1 MSILFTNYQKENPSK
16 AGYFRIGPI
25 VLSTPPTDIITGR
38 VVNNERVTALRGNND
53 MVMKTGQARWDATVR
68 WTAMLDSSHAAGS
81 KEYYQGW
88 EDLRS
93 ILAMFHAAP
102 FVEVENGF
110 LRQVLC
116 EQDASLSSGRMAF
129 GLRQLRVNL
138 HNDIVDA
145 LDVSLTM
152 TLFNYFPYSLDF
164 GYQGADG
171 QSTDAWLCD
180 AFKIYIEQWK
190 AQNLDASKD
199 TSYDGAPLLNWRDQI
214 DGTVK
219 LRWREYLPVK
229 IGTMVTADVSALTN
243 ATNQS
248 SGAGATSQ
256 GKSMNGI
263 SGSGQYDKLIQQYA
277 AQYGIS
283 AAMVKALMGHES
295 GYQPTVVDA
304 NFKGNTCT
312 AGTSVNQVTKNLK
325 NNIMTST
332 DGGMTYVQQYIAQNK
347 QAPDLGL
354 MQLNFKT
361 VVTMNKSVR
370 PSDLF
375 RPETNIAIG
384 CQYLA
389 SLYQGGMTDATIW
402 KYNTGLHGKESNAT
416 KAPDGT
422 TYTADVLKRF
432 KQVSFGVPP
441 PASAAAPVQPTP
453 AFVTP
458 PATSAAGTPTGAATS
473 ADQLPGDS
481 LTADQK
487 QEVLDLVDQGWSYD
501 HAVNDV
507 AFFYREQ
514 QMTLSDKE
522 HGDIANAYNLYP
534 TQLSILFVN
543 NLAQIPLAGYQYP
556 TYQHIGS
563 TSSKLSLLLMSKGD
577 RASEDAE
584 PVHNGVSVITGA
596 SEFLESQYLRYR
608 NHWRR
613 VASIHRMQAFYV
625 ENKIL
630 TMLGIRGITIDGIDV
645 QTLPGLADTAQVN
658 VTATQYENAFED
670 LDSFKVQSIDS
681 AAASTA
687 AGLVSSGALSS
698 LSSDEAAAV
707 NEVSQFS
714 QGRASANAELLIQFL
729 QKLAANPAADFGP
742 LSNLA
747 SSNATNAQITAMTTP
762 FAGGANAID
771 TFPGV
776 KKQLTNEAIANKF
789 TYGDCLLL
797 HAMIGLVPGY
807 SPTGTTSASF
817 SEGSLATAAAV
828 PTQTP
833 QSTLLQTAYNTASV
847 LMNVSGQP
855 ALIQAAYDAVFPLM
869 ASFDST
875 FATQINTLS
884 SSPKFS
890 AQFVSNGPPAA
901 GPGSIPQ
908 NAEHGSYKDLGLG
921 VLKAPDGSD
930 FNPGYYFYDHNAE
943 YRAQMNQNL
952 AGVISA
958 SASTSTA
965 VNAGVRPDSYD
976 IAVTE
981 SLYVGTNADANSL
994 ARMTNIPG
1002 YRMAEAFPTFKLF
1015 LMEDSSEGIMQLFD
1029 NFYSYASVIDIEVMR
1044 YMDKPDLARFQI
1056 TNIANILQHKLF
1068 DNSAQ
1073 GKWEQDQY
1081 RKEFFAMAPSGDE
1094 PSTGGNPNAGLT
1106 AGKTASGQD
1115 YQLANQGL
1123 GSQVQQL
1130 LGFDLRDGTNYGTPQ
1145 RIPLQYVA
1153 LQPGTKVQI
1162 RMGYANNPDLLVPVF
1177 TGRVTDIQ
1185 GEEILTIEAESYAA
1199 ELFDLPTPDGTPISG
1214 KQYGGWEPWHDA
1226 GNVAS
1231 IIENLLKM
1239 DNAKHFGRFKLA
1251 STSDPLIQGMTW
1263 TNRAGKMIGEF
1274 SVSPDN
1280 TLTQVGAAMASSYDR
1295 SGENVLIN
1303 HVIDHLGV
1311 PSNSR
1316 LTRDFYDESTADGGS
1331 FAITYAFDYRIPDN
1345 STNTIWDLIKDV
1357 SRRYPEYIVTTKQ
1370 YGFPYSADASLVL
1383 GHPLD
1388 WYYARLPMLG
1398 DAEAY
1403 RASTTS
1409 NAEFTEWWNVSGQT
1423 AWNAMLAAIK
1433 ADKGTL
1439 FQENPPTPTNPQEFY
1454 DTLATLRQKVVE
1466 FFGSTLYSDQYRTGI
1481 NRDVADTFASADQ
1494 AVQTGFGWLWGSDAG
1509 AQDRAA
1515 VNEINTMNR
1524 QWLQYLS
1531 MKSPQAN
1538 DRLKP
1543 VRRYHFIDHQSI
1555 VHNGMR
1561 LNDKFYNAIR
1571 VGSDTKAVNGGITP
1585 HFQRVLDVTDL
1596 LINSKVN
1603 VEQYSHIT
1611 TNVQQSYMKEEVG
1624 KMYEGE
1630 IILRGIP
1637 EIEPGDALVMLDPS
1651 TAIVGIVDVDR
1662 VIQSFNQDTGYTTIV
1677 YPKCATA
1684 VNEMASANFGR
1695 MMMMTWG
1702 KTIGP
1707 LLHGHSSPVVSGM
1720 GSAIAG
1726 SSTTTKVLDAA
1737 GVAATGYVAVAGAA
1751 MLGTP
1756 PGWVLGALIGVAVF
1770 GGMLYLG
1777 SASEKGN
1784 MIEVM
1789 PVTRWGRPWM
1799 GGLEGYQIGDVYQ
1812 NIQNNFQAFK
1822 ADEIYPL
1829 LDTYRFFKGS
1839 PQNTL
1844 PVQSNGTGSV

>member
-1 MSILFTNYQKENPSK
+1 MSILFSEYSKDNPSK

-38 VVNNERVTALRGNND
+38 VVNNERVTALRGSND
-53 MVMKTGQARWDATVR
+53 MVKKTGQARWDATVR

-110 LRQVLC
+110 LRQVLS

-180 AFKIYIEQWK
+180 AFKLYIDQWK

-199 TSYDGAPLLNWRDQI
+199 TSYDGTPLLNWRDQI

-277 AQYGIS
+277 AQYGVS

-295 GYQPTVVDA
+295 GYQPTAVDA

-361 VVTMNKSVR
+361 ALTLNKSVR

-375 RPETNIAIG
+375 RPETNIALG

-389 SLYQGGMTDATIW
+389 SLYQGGMADATIW

-422 TYTADVLKRF
+422 TYAADVLKRF
-432 KQVSFGVPP
+432 KQVSFGVTP
-441 PASAAAPVQPTP
+441 PASAATPVQPTP
-453 AFVTP
+453 AFVAP
-458 PATSAAGTPTGAATS
+458 PATSAAGTPTGSTTA

-507 AFFYREQ
+507 AFFYKEQ
-514 QMTLSDKE
+514 QMTLTDSE
-522 HGDIANAYNLYP
+522 HGDIANGYGLYP

-556 TYQHIGS
+556 TYQHVGS
-563 TSSKLSLLLMSKGD
+563 TSSKISLLLMSKGN
-577 RASEDAE
+577 RESEDEE
-584 PVHNGVSVITGA
+584 PVHNGISVITGA

-613 VASIHRMQAFYV
+613 VSSIHRMQAFYV

-630 TMLGIRGITIDGIDV
+630 TMLGVRGITIDGIDV
-645 QTLPGLADTAQVN
+645 QTLPGQADTAQVN
-658 VTATQYENAFED
+658 VTATQYENVFED

-681 AAASTA
+681 AAATTA
-687 AGLVSSGALSS
+687 AGIVSSGALAG
-698 LSSDEAAAV
+698 LSSDEAAAI

-747 SSNATNAQITAMTTP
+747 SSNATNAQITAMTSP
-762 FAGGANAID
+762 FAGGAASID
-771 TFPGV
+771 SYPGI
-776 KKQLTNEAIANKF
+776 KSQLTNEAITNKW

-797 HAMIGLVPGY
+797 HAMIGLVPGATA
-807 SPTGTTSASF
+807 TGSSYTMGD
-817 SEGSLATAAAV
+817 GSLAAAAAA
-828 PTQTP
+828 PSASESQ
-833 QSTLLQTAYNTASV
+833 QAASLQTAYNTASV
-847 LMNVSGQP
+847 LMNISGQP
-855 ALIQAAYDAVFPLM
+855 VLIQAAYDAVFPLM

-884 SSPKFS
+884 ASPKFS
-890 AQFVSNGPPAA
+890 AKFAAGSPPSA

-908 NAEHGSYKDLGLG
+908 NAGHGSYKDLGLG
-921 VLKAPDGSD
+921 VLTAPNGAD
-930 FNPGYYFYDHNAE
+930 FNPGYYFYDHNAD
-943 YRAQMNQNL
+943 YRAQMSQNL
-952 AGVISA
+952 AGVIQA
-958 SASTSTA
+958 SADQSKQ
-965 VNAGVRPDSYD
+965 VNTGVRPDSYD

-1002 YRMAEAFPTFKLF
+1002 YQMAEAFPTFKLF

-1044 YMDKPDLARFQI
+1044 YLDKPDLARFQI

-1068 DNSAQ
+1068 DNSLQ
-1073 GKWEQDQY
+1073 GKWEEDQY
-1081 RKEFFAMAPSGDE
+1081 RKEFFSMAPDADGTVS
-1094 PSTGGNPNAGLT
+1094 GGNPSAGIVT
-1106 AGKTASGQD
+1106 GKTASGQD
-1115 YQLANQGL
+1115 YQVSKPGL
-1123 GSQVQQL
+1123 GSQIQQL

-1162 RMGYANNPDLLVPVF
+1162 RMGYANNPDLLVSVF
-1177 TGRVTDIQ
+1177 TGRITDIQ
-1185 GEEILTIEAESYAA
+1185 GEEILTIEAESYTA
-1199 ELFDLPTPDGTPISG
+1199 ELFDLPTQDGTPIAG
-1214 KQYGGWEPWHDA
+1214 KEYGGWEPWHDA
-1226 GNVAS
+1226 GNVTS
-1231 IIENLLKM
+1231 VIENLLKM

-1263 TNRAGKMIGEF
+1263 TNRTGKMIGEF
-1274 SVSPDN
+1274 SVSPN
-1280 TLTQVGAAMASSYDR
+1280 NILTQVGAAMASSYDR

-1303 HVIDHLGV
+1303 HVINHLGV
-1311 PSNSR
+1311 PTNSR

-1331 FAITYAFDYRIPDN
+1331 FAITYSFDYRIPDN
-1345 STNTIWDLIKDV
+1345 STNTIWDLIKDI

-1370 YGFPYSADASLVL
+1370 YGFPYSADASLVI

-1409 NAEFTEWWNVSGQT
+1409 DAEFTEWWNASGLS
-1423 AWNAMLAAIK
+1423 AWNAMLQAIK
-1433 ADKGTL
+1433 VDKTM
-1439 FQENPPTPTNPQEFY
+1439 FTRFHIAEPTNPQEFY
-1454 DTLATLRQKVVE
+1454 STLNTLRNEVVQ
-1466 FFGSTLYSDQYRTGI
+1466 FAGSAAWLGKYANGAVGSTVQSI
-1481 NRDVADTFASADQ
+1481 DQ
-1494 AVQTGFGWLWGSDAG
+1494 ALQTGFGYIWGSDAG

-1515 VNEINTMNR
+1515 VNEVNTLNR
-1524 QWLQYLS
+1524 QWLQYLA
-1531 MKSPQAN
+1531 MKNPQAN

-1603 VEQYSHIT
+1603 VEQYPHIT

-1637 EIEPGDALVMLDPS
+1637 EIEPGDSLVLLDPS
-1651 TAIVGIVDVDR
+1651 TAIVGIVEVDR
-1662 VIQSFNQDTGYTTIV
+1662 VIQSFNQETGYTTIA
-1677 YPKCATA
+1677 YPKCSTA
-1684 VNEMASANFGR
+1684 VNEVASANFGR

-1702 KTIGP
+1702 KTLGP
-1707 LLHGHSSPVVSGM
+1707 LLHGHSSPVISGLT
-1720 GSAIAG
+1720 SAVAG
-1726 SSTTTKVLDAA
+1726 SNTTTKVLDGA
-1737 GVAATGYVAVAGAA
+1737 GVAAGGFVAYAGMA

-1789 PVTRWGRPWM
+1789 PVTRWGRPWI